1 MWSVKKFDPENPTA
15 DDDVDPEAD
24 AAVDELKITREQY
37 RDYKEAFDSYD
48 KDGGGTLDQDE
59 LMHAMKSLGYDPSE
73 NDVAEYLQAVSKAGL
88 AWLAFFL
95 RSGKAFL
102 LLLLSSR
109 YLFLCVL
116 GGRRPQWCHRLP
128 RVRENDAGAE
138 HGCRQR

>member
-24 AAVDELKITREQY
+24 AAVDELDITREQY

-102 LLLLSSR
+102 LLLLSVHT
-109 YLFLCVL
+109 LPVTFFCVF
-116 GGRRPQWCHRLP
+116 
-128 RVRENDAGAE
+128 
-138 HGCRQR
+138 